1 MVSDKLDITKS
12 LNEILPC
19 YYELFCDSK
28 VKLPCF
34 TYIEYENYNTMTGDT
49 LGYSSLGYTIKVWA
63 NDVADI
69 DNYSDKADKV
79 MREKGYRLIS
89 SNELV
94 VDEQIEKVMNYEAL
108 GVERY

>member
-1 MVSDKLDITKS
+1 MVSDKLDIQKS

-49 LGYSSLGYTIKVWA
+49 LGYSSIGYTIKVWA
-63 NDVADI
+63 NDVGDI
-69 DNYSDKADKV
+69 DYYANEADKV
-79 MREKGYRLIS
+79 LREKGYTLTS
-89 SNELV
+89 SNELT
-94 VDEQIEKVMNYEAL
+94 VDEQIEKIMNYEAL
-108 GVERY
+108 GVEKY